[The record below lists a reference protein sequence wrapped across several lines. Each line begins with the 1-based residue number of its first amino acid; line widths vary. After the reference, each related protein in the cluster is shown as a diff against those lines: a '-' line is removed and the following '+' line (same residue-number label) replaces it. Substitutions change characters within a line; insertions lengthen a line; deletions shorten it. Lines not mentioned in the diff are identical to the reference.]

1 MLVGGGTSE
10 GIDVIFDNDEAS
22 WSPSL
27 TTLPL
32 PNDLGEG
39 QLILEIDLGQ
49 YQMITGFKIVN
60 GDPGITLF
68 LLSGTKLSDNNE
80 EVLLEE
86 TKMSDGEQKQFELKK
101 SKLLKYLKL
110 TLSFK
115 HKDQVAWS
123 SLKYIEFLPSPE
135 EFQIKQ
141 KSSKSVLGSSSK
153 DNLLFLYPYNC
164 RTYNL
169 TRWSCKNG
177 QLYNNEIPL
186 KFMNKVAFLA
196 LTDRGIVT
204 TPSSTKLVPTFR
216 EEAGLKSSKIYVED
230 DYLRIEIDSQEYIFK
245 PREFPKHSFL
255 SAVYLYGLSISNKI
269 EFVKQGFLSLFLLYS
284 RTNFTNLDNRFAF
297 TEDQTR
303 CFEFPETNGD
313 CGTNGCNNKK
323 GTELCKDLD
332 GYPADSSAVLKNEK
346 MVRKF
351 INWL

>member
-1 MLVGGGTSE
+1 MKATVHVGGGTSE
-10 GIDVIFDNDEAS
+10 GIDVIFDNDEVS

-27 TTLPL
+27 ATLPL

-49 YQMITGFKIVN
+49 YQMITGFKMVN

-68 LLSGTKLSDNNE
+68 SLSGTKLSDNIE
-80 EVLLEE
+80 EVLLEG
-86 TKMSDGEQKQFELKK
+86 TKMSDGEQKQFELTK
-101 SKLLKYLKL
+101 SVLLKYLKL

-141 KSSKSVLGSSSK
+141 KSSQLFLGSSPK

-177 QLYNNEIPL
+177 QLHNNGKNL
-186 KFMNKVAFLA
+186 KFMNKEAFLA
-196 LTDRGIVT
+196 LTDGGIVT
-204 TPSSTKLVPTFR
+204 TPSSTNLVPSFR
-216 EEAGLKSSKIYVED
+216 EEAGLKSSKIYVKE
-230 DYLRIEIDSQEYIFK
+230 DYLKIKIDYQDYVLK

-255 SAVYLYGLSISNKI
+255 GYFYLYGLSTSNKI
-269 EFVKQGFLSLFLLYS
+269 EFVKQGFLSF
-284 RTNFTNLDNRFAF
+284 F
-297 TEDQTR
+297 
-303 CFEFPETNGD
+303 
-313 CGTNGCNNKK
+313 
-323 GTELCKDLD
+323 
-332 GYPADSSAVLKNEK
+332 
-346 MVRKF
+346 
-351 INWL
+351 